1 FIPTVGLTLCRVL
14 HVSIARSVTRL
25 GGCRP
30 RTIQPHGGR
39 LLQTHECSSAT
50 RGTRPGPAPRE
61 GRAPCEPERPWGF
74 PHHVAVRPTCRRRE
88 RIRAGRREHDRTAPP
103 PPRRPPTH
111 RDARGRR

>member
-1 FIPTVGLTLCRVL
+1 MLPMRCVSASASRVTIGSSPRVRVIAGLLNFIPTVGLTLCRVL

-30 RTIQPHGGR
+30 RTIRPHGGG

-50 RGTRPGPAPRE
+50 RGTRPEPAPRE

-74 PHHVAVRPTCRRRE
+74 PHHV
-88 RIRAGRREHDRTAPP
+88 
-103 PPRRPPTH
+103 
-111 RDARGRR
+111 